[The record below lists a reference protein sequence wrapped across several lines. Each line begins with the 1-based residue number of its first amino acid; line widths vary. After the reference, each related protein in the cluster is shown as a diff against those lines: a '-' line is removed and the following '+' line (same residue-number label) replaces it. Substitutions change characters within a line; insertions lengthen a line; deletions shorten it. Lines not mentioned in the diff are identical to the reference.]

1 MPLLTQFFIAIALAV
16 DAFAV
21 SMATG
26 ACLPVL
32 SLGHVVRLAVSFG
45 LFQAGMNIIGW
56 AGGLFFRAS
65 FELYDH
71 WIAFT
76 ILVLVGLN
84 MIRESRKKHDCD
96 RCPPDPTRGW
106 TLFVLSVAT
115 SIDALAVGI
124 SFSMLKVNIWLP
136 ATLIGLVA
144 FALTVAGINLGRL
157 LRNAPIIGSRAE
169 VAGGVVLLTIGVRIL
184 HEHGVF

>member
-1 MPLLTQFFIAIALAV
+1 MPILTQFFIAIALAI

-32 SLGHVVRLAVSFG
+32 SPGHVARLAVSFG
-45 LFQAGMNIIGW
+45 LFQAGMNILGW
-56 AGGLFFRAS
+56 AGGLSFRAS
-65 FELYDH
+65 IEHYDH
-71 WIAFT
+71 WIAFA
-76 ILVLVGLN
+76 ILALVGLN

-106 TLFVLSVAT
+106 SLLVLSVAT
-115 SIDALAVGI
+115 SIDALAVGL

-144 FALTVAGINLGRL
+144 FSLTIVGIHLGRQ
-157 LRNAPIIGSRAE
+157 LRNAPVIGSRAE
-169 VAGGVVLLTIGVRIL
+169 IVGGVVLLTIGVRIL